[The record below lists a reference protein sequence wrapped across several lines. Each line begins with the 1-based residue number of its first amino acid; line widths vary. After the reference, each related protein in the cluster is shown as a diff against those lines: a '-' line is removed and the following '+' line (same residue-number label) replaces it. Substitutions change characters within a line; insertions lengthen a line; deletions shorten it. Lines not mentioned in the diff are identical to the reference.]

1 MDPGLGTF
9 MAAAFIAQPFY
20 LPQPDWK
27 MNGRPQAGGPGK
39 SLDYRSGPAAW
50 AGWPRTENF

>member
-1 MDPGLGTF
+1 

-20 LPQPDWK
+20 LSQPDWK
-27 MNGRPQAGGPGK
+27 MNGHPQAGGPGK

-50 AGWPRTENF
+50 AGWPCTENF